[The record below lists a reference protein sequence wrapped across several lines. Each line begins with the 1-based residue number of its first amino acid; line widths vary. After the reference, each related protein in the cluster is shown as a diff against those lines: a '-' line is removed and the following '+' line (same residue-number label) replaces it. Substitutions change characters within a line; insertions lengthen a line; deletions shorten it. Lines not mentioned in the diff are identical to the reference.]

1 MVHVVYYSTKS
12 MISMSM
18 SVTKYSVENYALPS
32 LELSKVKYFS
42 RYTDRCVKWNFMLSK
57 K

>member
-1 MVHVVYYSTKS
+1 MVNVVYYSTKNK
-12 MISMSM
+12 ISMSM
-18 SVTKYSVENYALPS
+18 SIRKYSVENYALLS

-42 RYTDRCVKWNFMLSK
+42 RYADRCVKWNFMLSK